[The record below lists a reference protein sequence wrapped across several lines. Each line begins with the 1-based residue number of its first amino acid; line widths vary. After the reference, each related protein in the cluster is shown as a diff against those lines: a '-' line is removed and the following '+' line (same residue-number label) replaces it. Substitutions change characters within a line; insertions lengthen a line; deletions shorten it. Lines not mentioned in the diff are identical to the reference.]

1 MDRIERRL
9 RGAALARYRGGVATK
24 GRPLLEA
31 IALDLART
39 GLAPERIV
47 EALHDRCRV
56 LHIRYLGD
64 YPSDDSLRAIVDVVT
79 RPPPPETD
87 LLRLEQRA
95 ARRQLLAAHADRM
108 EQVAYARA
116 IGVDPREIGSQRD
129 DR

>member
-9 RGAALARYRGGVATK
+9 RGGTLARYRGGVATK

-31 IALDLART
+31 IARDLART
-39 GLAPERIV
+39 DLVPERIV
-47 EALHDRCRV
+47 EALHDRCRA
-56 LHIRYLGD
+56 LQIRYLGD

-79 RPPPPETD
+79 RPPRPETD
-87 LLRLEQRA
+87 ELRLEQRA
-95 ARRQLLAAHADRM
+95 ARRQLLAAHAEQM
-108 EQVAYARA
+108 EQVAHARA